1 MEQSPKEYYSI
12 QSGNPVIKA
21 PNVDYEEAWKKL
33 AIIVD
38 RLCFFLFIVV
48 CCAGICVFFYHFQ
61 VQM

>member
-1 MEQSPKEYYSI
+1 MEQSSEECYSN
-12 QSGNPVIKA
+12 QSADPVIKA

-38 RLCFFLFIVV
+38 RLCFFLFIVI
-48 CCAGICVFFYHFQ
+48 CCSGICVFLYHFQ